1 MAHTAAGKLQG
12 YADDAYWYEAA
23 YAYGVANGINAVAD
37 SLRLPLDFSEA
48 PARQPLVPLLEPDAA
63 PSGVRHLYEEILDFY
78 QCPRVPSI
86 FRALAHDE
94 GYLRD
99 YWGAVRF
106 VFSDGRLDRL
116 TKEAVALA
124 ASMAARSDY
133 GVDLHLREVR
143 RLGLSEQGVLEIV
156 QVVQLFSCYTKMAD
170 GLQLE
175 PDFTRLLH
183 AAKAPKP

>member
-12 YADDAYWYEAA
+12 YDDDAYWYEAA
-23 YAYGVANGINAVAD
+23 YVYGVTNGINAVAD
-37 SLRLPLDFSEA
+37 GLRLPLDFSDA
-48 PARQPLVPLLEPDAA
+48 PVRKPLVALVEPAEAA
-63 PSGVRHLYEEILDFY
+63 SAVRHIYEEILDFY
-78 QCPRVPSI
+78 QSEHVPNI
-86 FRALAHDE
+86 FKVLAHDE

-106 VFSDGRLDRL
+106 VFSEGRLDRL

-124 ASMAARSDY
+124 ASMAAKSDY

-143 RLGLSEQGVLEIV
+143 RLGLSEQGILEIV
-156 QVVQLFSCYTKMAD
+156 QVVQLFSCYTKIAD

-175 PDFTRLLH
+175 PDFSRLLR
-183 AAKAPKP
+183 AAKE

>member
-12 YADDAYWYEAA
+12 YDADAYWYEAA
-23 YAYGVANGINAVAD
+23 YAYGMTNGINTIAD
-37 SLRLPLDFSEA
+37 SMRLPLDFSDTL
-48 PARQPLVPLLEPDAA
+48 PRQPLVSLVEPEQASAA
-63 PSGVRHLYEEILDFY
+63 VRRLYEDIREFY
-78 QCPRVPSI
+78 QTERVPNI

-94 GYLRD
+94 GYVRD

-133 GVDLHLREVR
+133 GVDLHLREVK
-143 RLGLSEQGVLEIV
+143 RLGLPERGVMEIM
-156 QVVQLFSCYTKMAD
+156 QVVQLFSCYTKIAD

-183 AAKAPKP
+183 ASP